1 MIQKKLKFTSL
12 LFVLLIISGCSKKT
26 SESLNLLEGYWE
38 IEKVTLKDGSV
49 KEYNYNDTI
58 DFISLNDSLQGI
70 RKKMKPNFMGTF
82 ETSNDEETFT
92 IKIENDSVNVYY
104 ETLFDAWKETILSIT
119 KDQLQVV
126 NKNNAIFLYKR
137 YEPINID

>member
-12 LFVLLIISGCSKKT
+12 LFVLLIISGCSKKP
-26 SESLNLLEGYWE
+26 SESLNHLEGYWE

-119 KDQLQVV
+119 KNQLQVV
-126 NKNNAIFLYKR
+126 NKNDAIFLYKR